1 MTARTRHTAV
11 AATGSLAAVLLSG
24 LPAAAAPTATAA
36 SAPTLAAGISA
47 EHLSSSED
55 WTPVLAAQPGERLRV
70 LVSYM
75 NTSPSIEHG
84 ALVSIKLPRGAIMN
98 GTVTL
103 TSNVYPAGRK
113 VSAAALAGH
122 GLNIGNYG
130 PHANGYLTFFI
141 RMPPLKYD
149 RCGITLLTLP
159 VEERVGAGHSGATLH
174 LHAHNDCPV
183 NTGTVA
189 PPA

>member
-1 MTARTRHTAV
+1 MPSTRTTLMIAALTV
-11 AATGSLAAVLLSG
+11 AALAAT
-24 LPAAAAPTATAA
+24 PAGAEAATAA
-36 SAPTLAAGISA
+36 KVPTLTATIGA
-47 EHLSSSED
+47 EHLSAANA

-70 LVSYM
+70 LVGYM
-75 NTSPSIEHG
+75 NTSPAVEHG
-84 ALVSIKLPRGAIMN
+84 ARVSIKLPRGATMN

-103 TSNVYPAGRK
+103 TDGTHPAGTA
-113 VSAAALAGH
+113 VSAASLTGH
-122 GLNIGNYG
+122 GVTIGNYAPG
-130 PHANGYLTFFI
+130 TNGYLTFFI

-159 VEERVGAGHSGATLH
+159 VEERVAAGHSGAVLH

-189 PPA
+189 SPA

>member
-1 MTARTRHTAV
+1 MSRTRRTVPLALLAGASLTAF
-11 AATGSLAAVLLSG
+11 ALP
-24 LPAAAAPTATAA
+24 PAAQAVTRGAT
-36 SAPTLAAGISA
+36 PTLAASIGA
-47 EHLSSSED
+47 EHLSSIDD

-75 NTSPSIEHG
+75 NISTAVEHG
-84 ALVSIKLPRGAIMN
+84 ALASIKLPKGATMD
-98 GTVTL
+98 GKVTL
-103 TSNVYPAGRK
+103 TNGTHPAGTR
-113 VSAAALAGH
+113 VSANALTGR
-122 GLNIGNYG
+122 GVNIGNYG
-130 PHANGYLTFFI
+130 PATNGYLTFYI

-159 VEERVGAGHSGATLH
+159 VEERVGSGHSGAVLH

-183 NTGTVA
+183 STGTVA